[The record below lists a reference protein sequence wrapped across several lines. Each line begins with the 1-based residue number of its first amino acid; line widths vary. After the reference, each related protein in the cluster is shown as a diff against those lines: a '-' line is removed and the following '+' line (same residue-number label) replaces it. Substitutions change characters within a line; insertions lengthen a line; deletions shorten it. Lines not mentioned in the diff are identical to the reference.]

1 MSNDPNSKP
10 LGRVL
15 ILVENLPVPFDRRV
29 WMEASSLHAA
39 GYEVN
44 VICPKG
50 KGYDKGFERIDGI
63 YVYRY
68 SLPIEASGFA
78 GYLFEYPVALISSF
92 VLTLRVA
99 FARGIDVIH
108 ACNPPDLLFLVAA
121 PSNSSAA
128 ASSSTTTISAPNCSI
143 PNTISHAPSCVRSW
157 CCLNG

>member
-1 MSNDPNSKP
+1 MSNETQPKP
-10 LGRVL
+10 LGRIL

-29 WMEASSLHAA
+29 WMEANSLHAA

-92 VLTLRVA
+92 VLALRVA

-108 ACNPPDLLFLVAA
+108 
-121 PSNSSAA
+121 
-128 ASSSTTTISAPNCSI
+128 
-143 PNTISHAPSCVRSW
+143 
-157 CCLNG
+157 G